1 MEALTL
7 DAVRPGVESIRVDPE
22 LTDYLDRRFD
32 EFGQQLDS
40 RFAAHDARFTT
51 VDTKLAE
58 HDARFTEHDGLL
70 ARLDARITESAAET
84 RRHFDVIA
92 EALMDQIRLVA
103 EGVLTVDQKLDRFR
117 VEVADEFRQVDR
129 RRLRLEMRVLG

>member
-1 MEALTL
+1 M
-7 DAVRPGVESIRVDPE
+7 DPE

-32 EFGQQLDS
+32 EFGRQIDA
-40 RFAAHDARFTT
+40 RFAAHDARFTA
-51 VDTKLAE
+51 VDAKLVE
-58 HDARFTEHDGLL
+58 HDAQL

-103 EGVLTVDQKLDRFR
+103 EGVLNVDQKLDRFR
-117 VEVADEFRQVDR
+117 AEVADEFRQVDR
-129 RRLRLEMRVLG
+129 RLLRLEARVLG

>member
-1 MEALTL
+1 M
-7 DAVRPGVESIRVDPE
+7 RVDPE

-40 RFAAHDARFTT
+40 RFAAHDA
-51 VDTKLAE
+51 KLAG
-58 HDARFTEHDGLL
+58 HDARFTAVDAKLVEHDALL

-92 EALMDQIRLVA
+92 EGLMGQIQLVA
-103 EGVLTVDQKLDRFR
+103 EGVLNVDQKLDRFR
-117 VEVADEFRQVDR
+117 AEVADEFRQVDR
-129 RRLRLEMRVLG
+129 PDITGTASACPWGSISRSA